1 MESLVGHLNSTMCKY
16 LDQSIF
22 SGRLTDGMKKTVFS
36 PRFNSQGTKLVFLEG
51 VPSGHHISLKLMM
64 VSSVTL
70 IANL

>member
-1 MESLVGHLNSTMCKY
+1 M
-16 LDQSIF
+16 DQSLF
-22 SGRLTDGMKKTVFS
+22 LGRLTDGTKKTVFS

>member
-1 MESLVGHLNSTMCKY
+1 M
-16 LDQSIF
+16 DQSLF

-64 VSSVTL
+64 VSSV
-70 IANL
+70 IISP